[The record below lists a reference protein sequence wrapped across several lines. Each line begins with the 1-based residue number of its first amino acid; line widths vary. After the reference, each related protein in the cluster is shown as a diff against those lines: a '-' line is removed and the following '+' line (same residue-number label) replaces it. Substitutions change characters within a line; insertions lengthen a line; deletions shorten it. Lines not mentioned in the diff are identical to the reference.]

1 MQIAQAIYLH
11 PLTAYVSRYLPD
23 SGIRELKQAK
33 QNLHGLFTYS
43 IPLEYFARHVSRF
56 LKQQA
61 SVVLGI
67 SEQDC
72 GDSEDATV
80 ASARDKTAKVMEG
93 LHHVGLA
100 GPKVERLFA
109 EVMNAVLG
117 EFVVI
122 RYTGKWAAPSKIPEE
137 LRDWVENRFARF
149 IVEVLSHIREDE
161 TGHGRASISVS
172 YADTQKWQQFAIR
185 KLGEL
190 RVGELFDIVADWNNG
205 GQGAIEDLSHY
216 VRDGR
221 WRNHLTSEF
230 CEVLS
235 RRLLQPGAS
244 TTEILQIYMAIIR
257 SFTILDSRGVLL
269 DRVARP
275 IRRYLRERDDTVTIV
290 VGGLLANTE
299 DDPPVPDVLYELA
312 EELESTGGLPID
324 ENVDD
329 AWDLDFNDMSW
340 EPDPVD
346 APLGIVS
353 LIQAKVFL

>member
-1 MQIAQAIYLH
+1 MQVAQAIYLH
-11 PLTAYVSRYLPD
+11 PLTAHIARYLPD
-23 SGIRELKQAK
+23 SGIQELKQAK
-33 QNLHGLFTYS
+33 QNLHGLFNHS
-43 IPLEYFARHVSRF
+43 ITLDFFAQHVSQF

-61 SVVLGI
+61 SAVLDI
-67 SEQDC
+67 SDQDR
-72 GDSEDATV
+72 GGVEDDAIEN
-80 ASARDKTAKVMEG
+80 ARDKTAKVMEG

-117 EFVVI
+117 ESVVL
-122 RYTGKWAAPSKIPEE
+122 RYTGKWAAPSRIPEE
-137 LRDWVENRFARF
+137 LRDWIENRFARF
-149 IVEVLSHIREDE
+149 IVEVLAHIRDDE
-161 TGHGRASISVS
+161 KGHGRNPMLVS
-172 YADTQKWQQFAIR
+172 YADTQKWQQMGIS

-205 GQGAIEDLSHY
+205 NQGAIEDLSHY
-216 VRDGR
+216 VRDSR

-230 CEVLS
+230 CKVLS
-235 RRLLQPGAS
+235 LRLLQPGAS
-244 TTEILQIYMAIIR
+244 TTEILQIYIAIIR

-299 DDPPVPDVLYELA
+299 DDPPAPDVLYELA
-312 EELESTGGLPID
+312 EELEMTGGIPID
-324 ENVDD
+324 ENSED
-329 AWDLDFNDMSW
+329 AGDLDFNDMSW

-346 APLGIVS
+346 APLGTAI
-353 LIQAKVFL
+353 LINAKVLL

>member
-1 MQIAQAIYLH
+1 MQVAQAIYLH
-11 PLTAYVSRYLPD
+11 PIITHVSRYLPD
-23 SGIRELKQAK
+23 GGVQDLKKAK
-33 QNLHGLFTYS
+33 QNLQGLFSYS
-43 IPLEYFARHVSRF
+43 IPLDYFARHVSHF

-61 SVVLGI
+61 STVLSI
-67 SEQDC
+67 SERD
-72 GDSEDATV
+72 GTGNKEATV
-80 ASARDKTAKVMEG
+80 ASARDKTAKVMEA
-93 LHHVGLA
+93 LHHVGLT
-100 GPKVERLFA
+100 GPKVERIFA

-117 EFVVI
+117 DFVVL
-122 RYTGKWAAPSKIPEE
+122 RYTGKWAAPSRIPEE
-137 LRDWVENRFARF
+137 LRDWVENRFSRF
-149 IVEVLSHIREDE
+149 IVEVLAHLREDHNGLGG
-161 TGHGRASISVS
+161 TSISVS
-172 YADTQKWQQFAIR
+172 YADTQKWQQMGIR

-190 RVGELFDIVADWNNG
+190 RVGELFNIVADWNSG
-205 GQGAIEDLSHY
+205 HQGAIEDLSHY
-216 VRDGR
+216 VRDSR

-299 DDPPVPDVLYELA
+299 DDPPAPDVLYELA

-324 ENVDD
+324 ENVED
-329 AWDLDFNDMSW
+329 AGDLDFNDMSW

-346 APLGIVS
+346 APLGTVS
-353 LIQAKVFL
+353 LINVKVPF